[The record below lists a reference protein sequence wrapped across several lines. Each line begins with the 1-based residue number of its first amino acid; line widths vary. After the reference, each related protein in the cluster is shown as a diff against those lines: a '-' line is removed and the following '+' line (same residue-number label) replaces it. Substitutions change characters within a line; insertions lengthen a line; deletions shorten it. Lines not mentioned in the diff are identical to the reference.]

1 MSLRDHSS
9 EPAVNTPNMV
19 QPKTYTRISM
29 VMAES
34 VITEFEAA
42 IFIDGWATTDDSL
55 MEPKIADRKFLQT
68 SIVAGRFTKDLPN
81 KGKPQELAARKACQ
95 PTYLKVHVGG
105 AAESLGWLW
114 TDAQGRIANKAYTDM
129 NQDELELMW
138 KAVLKYDKW
147 EKLRV
152 LPYNAEVAVYIA
164 RHRLLAWSKTGY
176 HSPAPGKDARFEL
189 FTPLVLASQ
198 LLQEHRCV
206 AELLDTGVSSSL
218 PLGSGLHFNPLP

>member
-19 QPKTYTRISM
+19 QPKTYTRISDLTPEQKLALRDIWKAGESMAKGM

-68 SIVAGRFTKDLPN
+68 SIVAGRFTEDLPN

-95 PTYLKVHVGG
+95 ATYLKVHVGG

-129 NQDELELMW
+129 NQDELELM
-138 KAVLKYDKW
+138 
-147 EKLRV
+147 
-152 LPYNAEVAVYIA
+152 
-164 RHRLLAWSKTGY
+164 
-176 HSPAPGKDARFEL
+176 
-189 FTPLVLASQ
+189 
-198 LLQEHRCV
+198 
-206 AELLDTGVSSSL
+206 
-218 PLGSGLHFNPLP
+218 